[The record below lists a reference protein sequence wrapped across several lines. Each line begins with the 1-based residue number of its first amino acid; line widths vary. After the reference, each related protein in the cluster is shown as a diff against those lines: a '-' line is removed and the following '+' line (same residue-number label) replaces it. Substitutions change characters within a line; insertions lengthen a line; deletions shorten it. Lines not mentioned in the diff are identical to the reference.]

1 MSFTLAACG
10 SSIVC
15 TPMKCGPTTFQ
26 WMCLSVSPR
35 SIRETSRAWRMPTS
49 CSLALRSRP
58 AGRNVTFLAVL
69 PLPCAMGVAFR
80 TVRCLLRRT
89 RGAWDETDRSGGLG
103 APSAKAA
110 PWGRRDH
117 ERDPQPIPGHPR
129 ARDPRASEDGA
140 LADCDADRGLRRSLP
155 ALADAPD
162 HRLAPDRDLPGRRAR
177 SARGLVPAS
186 RNPLARPRRTRG
198 DRCHDRH
205 ADGDR

>member
-35 SIRETSRAWRMPTS
+35 SIREASRAWRMATS

-80 TVRCLLRRT
+80 TVRCWPLRT
-89 RGAWDETDRSGGLG
+89 PGAWDETDRTGGLAG
-103 APSAKAA
+103 PSAKAA
-110 PWGRRDH
+110 RWGTSDH
-117 ERDPQPIPGHPR
+117 GREPRPIGGDTR
-129 ARDPRASEDGA
+129 AGAPRASADGA
-140 LADCDADRGLRRSLP
+140 VADGDADRGLRRALS

-162 HRLAPDRDLPGRRAR
+162 HRVAA
-177 SARGLVPAS
+177 
-186 RNPLARPRRTRG
+186 
-198 DRCHDRH
+198 DRH
-205 ADGDR
+205 LP